1 VHTFNYRYYVAAQH
15 IGSETVN
22 NSINALEF
30 IKIVHLI
37 GKIPHINVT
46 TIICD
51 ERKLR
56 NVNFFR
62 MPAAF
67 CDSVVLES
75 TDTRRHPI
83 SFQYFGYLGNEDVDY
98 INNLPEEA
106 RMVEITSNIWGTK
119 FKIQGLHTSLP
130 PLLGQV

>member
-1 VHTFNYRYYVAAQH
+1 MF
-15 IGSETVN
+15 
-22 NSINALEF
+22 
-30 IKIVHLI
+30 
-37 GKIPHINVT
+37 
-46 TIICD
+46 ICD
-51 ERKLR
+51 ERELR
-56 NVNFFR
+56 NKNFFLYAGSILWLKR
-62 MPAAF
+62 FRIHRYEASPY
-67 CDSVVLES
+67 
-75 TDTRRHPI
+75 RI